1 MNTRRKR
8 KFKMATRSESEIAL
22 FTTHF
27 QQEVC
32 FVGSLNLWL
41 KLPKQMQK
49 TKDESDNS
57 RLR

>member
-1 MNTRRKR
+1 MD
-8 KFKMATRSESEIAL
+8 TRSESEIAL

-27 QQEVC
+27 QQEVY